1 LNKKLLNTGVQN
13 FISENLNA
21 DIVSV
26 LLKKP
31 LYDGISQKELAQQ
44 IESKKKCQKKLP
56 TWFNTPEIYYPKK
69 INIEQT
75 SSEITAQYK
84 SELVSGNLL
93 IDLTGGFGIDSYYF
107 SKKMNSIFHCEI
119 DKELHEITTHNYKK
133 LGSKNI
139 KTFESN
145 GLEILKKNES
155 EIDWIYIDPSRRN
168 ESKGKV
174 FQLSDCKPDIIKN
187 LKLLFSKSENI
198 LIKTSP
204 LLDISQG
211 IKNLNW
217 VKDIHIISINN
228 DVKELVWVLKKGFS
242 GDTAIKTINFTN
254 KEVQSFNFNLLQ
266 EKNAVSTF
274 GAPLQYIYE
283 PNSAILKAGAFK
295 SLGVKFDLLKLHPHT
310 HLYTSNKLINFP
322 GRSFKLLKL
331 IPYNKKGIKELNLKN
346 ANITTRNFSDSVQ
359 KIRQK
364 FKINDGGDSYLFFF
378 RNFEGQPQIANC
390 VKAHK

>member
-1 LNKKLLNTGVQN
+1 MNKKLLNTGVQD

-31 LYDGISQKELAQQ
+31 LFEGISQKELAQQ

-75 SSEITAQYK
+75 SSEITAKYK

-93 IDLTGGFGIDSYYF
+93 IDLTGGLGIDSYYF
-107 SKKMNSIFHCEI
+107 SKKMSSIFHCEI
-119 DKELHEITTHNYKK
+119 DKELHEITTHNYKI

-145 GLEILKKNES
+145 GLEILKKIES

-168 ESKGKV
+168 KSKGKV
-174 FQLSDCKPDIIKN
+174 FQLSDCEPDVIKN
-187 LKLLFSKSENI
+187 LHLLFSKSENI

-266 EKNAVSTF
+266 EKHAVSTF

-283 PNSAILKAGAFK
+283 PNSSILKAGAFK

-310 HLYTSNKLINFP
+310 HLYTSNKLIDFP

-346 ANITTRNFSDSVQ
+346 ANITKRNFSDSVQ
-359 KIRQK
+359 KIREK
-364 FKINDGGDSYLFFF
+364 YRIKEGGDSYLFFF